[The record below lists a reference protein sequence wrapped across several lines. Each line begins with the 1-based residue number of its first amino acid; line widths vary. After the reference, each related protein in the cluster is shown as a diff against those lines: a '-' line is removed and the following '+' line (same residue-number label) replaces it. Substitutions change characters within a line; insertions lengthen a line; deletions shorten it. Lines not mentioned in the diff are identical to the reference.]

1 MNYFEF
7 FELPVSPNIDE
18 EALKRRFIVNSK
30 KYHPDFYTLSGP
42 DEQDEALERS
52 TLNNQAFRVLSDPD
66 QRLRY
71 LLELR
76 GALAEEGQNQ
86 VPQDFLM
93 EMMEINEALMELEF
107 EDDPNIRQKVEG
119 LVDQL
124 EMDLHGTIQPV
135 LDRYEDKTA
144 GEAELSALRDYYLK
158 RRYLLRIRENL
169 SNFAPK

>member
-158 RRYLLRIRENL
+158 RRYVLRIRENL